1 LDNNEIW
8 TLFDQLYADLNRED
22 AYPQNRPLLAHYTS
36 IATLEAIMKSNE
48 MWLGNPLF
56 MNDYEELRFG
66 INEAAIS
73 FRLHQGIRSACKNQE
88 RYEELQ
94 KVFENCLTKI
104 SNDGVFDVY
113 VMCFSEHDRDTKNTD
128 GLLSMW
134 RGYGANG
141 TGAAIVFD
149 TQELS
154 YVENSP
160 LMLAQVEYGSKE
172 KRLAWI
178 DGKLDKFALL
188 LAQSNLSV
196 EQFYLP
202 ITKLLHR
209 ILLFA
214 LFSKHDGFMEEREWR
229 LAYVGAWDDKEK
241 LKSMIHYSIGE
252 NGIQPK
258 LKLKIGG
265 IEGVIAEPI
274 SLEKIITQII
284 LGPSISNHLSL
295 MTVKRMLEILKRG
308 EIAKKV
314 KRSSTPFRST
324 HN

>member
-1 LDNNEIW
+1 MW
-8 TLFDQLYADLNRED
+8 ALFEQLYSDLIGED
-22 AYPQNRPLLAHYTS
+22 TYPNNRPLLAHYTS
-36 IATLEAIMKSNE
+36 IATLEAIMKNNE

-73 FRLHQGIRSACKNQE
+73 FRLHQGIRSACKTEE

-94 KVFENCLTKI
+94 KVFEDYLTNI

-113 VMCFSEHDRDTKNTD
+113 VLCFSEHGRDTKNTD

-154 YVENSP
+154 YVEDSP
-160 LMLAQVEYGSKE
+160 LILAKVEYGSKE

-178 DGKLDKFALL
+178 EAKLDKFALL
-188 LAQSNLSV
+188 LAQSNLPI

-202 ITKLLHR
+202 VTKLLQR
-209 ILLFA
+209 VMLFA
-214 LFSKHDGFMEEREWR
+214 LFSKHDGFTEEREWR
-229 LAYVGAWDDKEK
+229 LAYVRAWDRQEK
-241 LKSMIHYSIGE
+241 LTNMIHYSIGAS
-252 NGIQPK
+252 GIQPK

-265 IEGVIAEPI
+265 IEGVIADPI
-274 SLEKIITQII
+274 SLEKIVTQII
-284 LGPSISNHLSL
+284 LGPSISNILSL
-295 MTVKRMLEILKRG
+295 MTVKRMLEILKG
-308 EIAKKV
+308 AEMAKKV
-314 KRSSTPFRST
+314 ERSSTPFRAT
-324 HN
+324 NN

>member
-1 LDNNEIW
+1 LNNNEVW
-8 TLFDQLYADLNRED
+8 TLFDQLYADLIGED
-22 AYPQNRPLLAHYTS
+22 TYPQNRPLLAHYTS

-73 FRLHQGIRSACKNQE
+73 FRLHQGIRSACKSEE

-94 KVFENCLTKI
+94 RVFENYLTKI

-113 VMCFSEHDRDTKNTD
+113 V
-128 GLLSMW
+128 LSMW

-154 YVENSP
+154 YVEDSP
-160 LMLAQVEYGSKE
+160 LVLAQVEYGSKE

-178 DGKLDKFALL
+178 DEKLDMFALL
-188 LAQSNLSV
+188 LAQSNLPA

-229 LAYVGAWDDKEK
+229 LAYVGAWDSEEK

-258 LKLKIGG
+258 LKLKIAG
-265 IEGVIAEPI
+265 IEGVIADPI

-308 EIAKKV
+308 EMAKKV
-314 KRSSTPFRST
+314 ERSSTPFRST
-324 HN
+324 NN